1 MARPIGPSANKPFRD
16 ALKLTVA
23 DNRNNPRKLRYL
35 AEKLYDMAKG
45 GCVQS
50 MALLFDRL
58 EGKAPQA
65 HGQDADLGALTVRWL
80 EPVDAAIRNSAEST
94 GNSHDGEPERRTD
107 SPNITEH

>member
-80 EPVDAAIRNSAEST
+80 EPTDNQIIGAINASASQPAPSTDPNST
-94 GNSHDGEPERRTD
+94 QH
-107 SPNITEH
+107 

>member
-65 HGQDADLGALTVRWL
+65 HGQDTDLGALTVRWL
-80 EPVDAAIRNSAEST
+80 EPVIAQNSGEMPLIDQPAPST
-94 GNSHDGEPERRTD
+94 DPNSTQH
-107 SPNITEH
+107 